1 MEIADVR
8 RGVHETMARARQRA
22 AERRAQADAA
32 SRAFESFLSRTAVP
46 LFRQVANALRAEHYN
61 FRVSTPSGAVRLMSD
76 TSAEDFIEL
85 SLDTTIDSPR
95 VVGRTSRA
103 RGRRVVDSEQVVA
116 SGDPGSITEAELF
129 AFLMRELEPF
139 VER

>member
-8 RGVHETMARARQRA
+8 RGVHETMARARQRS
-22 AERRAQADAA
+22 AEKRARADAA
-32 SRAFESFLSRTAVP
+32 SRAFESLLSRTAVP
-46 LFRQVANALRAEHYN
+46 LFRQIANALRAEHYN
-61 FRVSTPSGAVRLMSD
+61 FNVFTPSGSVRLMSD
-76 TSAEDFIEL
+76 TSTEDFIEL
-85 SLDTTIDSPR
+85 SLDATTDAPR

-116 SGDPGSITEAELF
+116 SGDPESITEAELF

>member
-8 RGVHETMARARQRA
+8 RGVHETMARARQRS
-22 AERRAQADAA
+22 AERRARADAA
-32 SRAFESFLSRTAVP
+32 SRAFESLLSLTAVP
-46 LFRQVANALRAEHYN
+46 LFRQIANALRAEHYN
-61 FRVSTPSGAVRLMSD
+61 FNVFTPSGSVRLMSD

-85 SLDTTIDSPR
+85 SLDATTDAPR
-95 VVGRTSRA
+95 LVGRTSRA

-116 SGDPGSITEAELF
+116 SGDPESITEAELF

-139 VER
+139 LER

>member
-8 RGVHETMARARQRA
+8 RGVHETMARARQRS
-22 AERRAQADAA
+22 AEKRARADAA
-32 SRAFESFLSRTAVP
+32 SRAFESLLSRTAVP
-46 LFRQVANALRAEHYN
+46 LFRQIANALRAEHYN
-61 FRVSTPSGAVRLMSD
+61 FNVFTPSGSVRLMSD

-85 SLDTTIDSPR
+85 SLDATTDAPR
-95 VVGRTSRA
+95 LVGRTSRA

-116 SGDPGSITEAELF
+116 SGDPESITEAELF

>member
-8 RGVHETMARARQRA
+8 RGVLETMARAKLRS
-22 AERRAQADAA
+22 AERRARADAA
-32 SRAFESFLSRTAVP
+32 SRAFESLLSRTAVP

-61 FRVSTPSGAVRLMSD
+61 FNVSTPSGSVRLMSD
-76 TSAEDFIEL
+76 TIAEDFIEL
-85 SLDTTIDSPR
+85 SLDATTDAPR

-116 SGDPGSITEAELF
+116 SGDPASITEADLF

>member
-8 RGVHETMARARQRA
+8 KGVHETMARGKQRA
-22 AERRAQADAA
+22 AERRVRADAA

-46 LFRQVANALRAEHYN
+46 LFRQVANVLRAEHYT
-61 FRVSTPSGAVRLMSD
+61 FSVSTPSGSVRLMSD
-76 TSAEDFIEL
+76 TSAEDFIEV
-85 SLDTTIDSPR
+85 SLDATTDSPR

-103 RGRRVVDSEQVVA
+103 RGRRVIDSEQVVA
-116 SGDPGSITEAELF
+116 SGDPESITEAELF

>member
-1 MEIADVR
+1 
-8 RGVHETMARARQRA
+8 MARARQRA

-61 FRVSTPSGAVRLMSD
+61 FTVSTPSGSVRLMSD

-85 SLDTTIDSPR
+85 SLDTTTDSPR

-116 SGDPGSITEAELF
+116 SGDPGSLTDAELF

>member
-1 MEIADVR
+1 
-8 RGVHETMARARQRA
+8 MARARQRS
-22 AERRAQADAA
+22 AEKRARADAA
-32 SRAFESFLSRTAVP
+32 SRAFESLLSRTAVP
-46 LFRQVANALRAEHYN
+46 LFRQIANALRAEHYN
-61 FRVSTPSGAVRLMSD
+61 FNVFTPSGSVRLMSD
-76 TSAEDFIEL
+76 TSTEDFIEL
-85 SLDTTIDSPR
+85 SLDATTDAPR

-116 SGDPGSITEAELF
+116 SGDPESITEAELF

>member
-8 RGVHETMARARQRA
+8 RGVHETMARARQRS
-22 AERRAQADAA
+22 AEKRARADAA
-32 SRAFESFLSRTAVP
+32 SRAFESLLSRTAVP
-46 LFRQVANALRAEHYN
+46 LFRQIANVLRAEHYN
-61 FRVSTPSGAVRLMSD
+61 FNVFTPSGSVRLMSD
-76 TSAEDFIEL
+76 TSTEDFIEL
-85 SLDTTIDSPR
+85 SLDATTDAPR

-116 SGDPGSITEAELF
+116 SGDPESITEAELF